1 MISTQ
6 QATIADLDALAPLFD
21 GYRQFYG
28 QASDLAGS
36 RAFLLSKFKHHES
49 VIFICKDSEKAI
61 GFTQLYPT
69 FSSVSMKRVY
79 ILNDLFVNND
89 GRGKGAG
96 KALLNA
102 AIEYAKKVGA
112 LRLQLVTGTSNTH
125 AQALYESSGWKRD
138 SQYYMYNISAE

>member
-28 QASDLAGS
+28 QASDLAGA
-36 RAFLLSKFKHHES
+36 RAFLLGKFQHHES
-49 VIFICKDSEKAI
+49 VIFICKDDEKAI

-96 KALLNA
+96 KALLIA
-102 AIEYAKKVGA
+102 AIEYAKDVGA
-112 LRLQLVTGTSNTH
+112 LRLQLVTGTSNTQ
-125 AQALYESSGWKRD
+125 AQALYETTGWKRD
-138 SQYYMYNISAE
+138 SQYYMYNFATQ